1 MQALQKV
8 HAAPGLEVREV
19 PPPARPGPGEV
30 LIRVDATGICGTDV
44 HIAEWT
50 PGYEFMAAAMPV
62 TLGHEFAGT
71 IVEVGPDVGEVEKG
85 SLVTIR
91 PSVVCGRCP
100 ACKAGDTDAC
110 TSRRGIGVMRNGGFA
125 PLVCVPAGNCVP
137 VPAGLDPAIA
147 ALTEPMTV
155 SAEAVDTG
163 EVQEGDRVLV
173 LGPGTIGQGI
183 ALFARAAGASEVV
196 VAGHNDGPR
205 LATLNRLGFE
215 KTVDMAGRTLADALA
230 PYLEAGKFDV
240 VIEATGVPAVVQPS
254 LEVLRKRGVLVICG
268 IHPKPAS
275 VNLTQLVR
283 EHQQIRGSYRAP
295 IATWSRVVAYL
306 AQHAEQVSEM
316 ISHRVPLS
324 EALAGF
330 DLARNKSASKV
341 VVLPQA

>member
-1 MQALQKV
+1 
-8 HAAPGLEVREV
+8 
-19 PPPARPGPGEV
+19 
-30 LIRVDATGICGTDV
+30 
-44 HIAEWT
+44 
-50 PGYEFMAAAMPV
+50 
-62 TLGHEFAGT
+62 
-71 IVEVGPDVGEVEKG
+71 
-85 SLVTIR
+85 
-91 PSVVCGRCP
+91 
-100 ACKAGDTDAC
+100 
-110 TSRRGIGVMRNGGFA
+110 
-125 PLVCVPAGNCVP
+125 LVCVPAENCVP

-183 ALFARAAGASEVV
+183 ALFAKAAGASEVV

-205 LATLNRLGFE
+205 LETLNRLGFD
-215 KTVDMAGRTLADALA
+215 KTVDTAGRSLTEALA

-240 VIEATGVPAVVQPS
+240 VIEATGVPGVVQPS
-254 LEVLRKRGVLVICG
+254 LEVLRKRGILVICG
-268 IHPKPAS
+268 IHPSPAS

-295 IATWSRVVAYL
+295 IATWSRVLSYL
-306 AQHAEQVSEM
+306 AEHTEQVQAM

-324 EALAGF
+324 EALTGL
-330 DLARNKSASKV
+330 DLARSKSASKV